1 MTQAQAF
8 LCAAANV
15 EVPAYLVLSQKD
27 YTVTAPGNDSWYAE
41 KDGLRFQA
49 ESLIELLGLVS
60 MYENSRSKA
69 GRCGASASG
78 LDSTGERL
86 HPLEANT
93 KFFTTLQNRR
103 REPGIGPNGEHRPN
117 LFTT

>member
-60 MYENSRSKA
+60 MYEARGGNWA
-69 GRCGASASG
+69 ATDQEIDGFLA
-78 LDSTGERL
+78 
-86 HPLEANT
+86 
-93 KFFTTLQNRR
+93 KF
-103 REPGIGPNGEHRPN
+103 GH
-117 LFTT
+117 